1 MIKGKTP
8 ENIEERKKQK
18 TPDKF
23 IPNSCFWESGRIIET
38 WIENFVHQ
46 QGPVFNKTSIINY
59 RWYMYP

>member
-8 ENIEERKKQK
+8 ENIEERKTQK

-38 WIENFVHQ
+38 WIEPFVHQ
-46 QGPVFNKTSIINY
+46 QGHVFNKQAFIDCC
-59 RWYMYP
+59 WYMYP